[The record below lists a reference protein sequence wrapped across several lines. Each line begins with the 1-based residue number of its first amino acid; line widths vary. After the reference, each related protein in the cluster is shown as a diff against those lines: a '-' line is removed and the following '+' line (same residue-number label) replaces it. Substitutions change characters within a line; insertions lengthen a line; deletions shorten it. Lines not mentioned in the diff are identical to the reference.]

1 VVKIVDEQVQR
12 VNALLKP
19 LLQPAPLGRRDDA
32 RDDVEREDLFHS
44 SLLAIHV
51 ERDPHLHQHALGGRL
66 PPRKFPLRKRLNAVH
81 QVGRAREGYLGIR
94 QELVIEARYLVVGK
108 VHEYKRNS
116 SSASA
121 TNCRERKA
129 FSRVGASGGDDGFQ
143 PRALFQNPA
152 NLHGNGTN
160 RMIAPNAN
168 GAVQQDRVPQLA
180 QYAQKGA
187 ASPAIRTGWCRR
199 ENNFLLRAFA
209 GGTHLLFRA
218 GLLGGFGIDG
228 FEHPGCVRRNPPVI
242 ILGERYESLDYKL
255 RPRPISSQGRR
266 AVASGVRVLEA
277 LN

>member
-1 VVKIVDEQVQR
+1 MVKIVDEQVQR

-152 NLHGNGTN
+152 NLHVNGTN
-160 RMIAPNAN
+160 NVIAPTASETVQHAQLPLLGQHGQNA
-168 GAVQQDRVPQLA
+168 AT
-180 QYAQKGA
+180 
-187 ASPAIRTGWCRR
+187 SPAIRTGRCRR
-199 ENNFLLRAFA
+199 E
-209 GGTHLLFRA
+209 TTSA
-218 GLLGGFGIDG
+218 GLAP
-228 FEHPGCVRRNPPVI
+228 PGHRRSPSIV
-242 ILGERYESLDYKL
+242 SSSFQACFKL
-255 RPRPISSQGRR
+255 PRPSSRLVPAQPPRR
-266 AVASGVRVLEA
+266 KAAPSRLAWAPLPKVRPLP
-277 LN
+277 